1 MLERVEIFRY
11 LGCLL
16 LQDDDDIQAVGSQ
29 LLKAREMWARV
40 EQVLRKENAPP

>member
-1 MLERVEIFRY
+1 MLERVEVFRY

-16 LQDDDDIQAVGSQ
+16 LQDDDDIKAMGSQ
-29 LLKAREMWARV
+29 LRKARKTWARV